1 LSAYVL
7 HGVILLGG
15 NLNIDV
21 NYLILFSLTVLL
33 NICNFFF

>member
-21 NYLILFSLTVLL
+21 NYLI
-33 NICNFFF
+33 